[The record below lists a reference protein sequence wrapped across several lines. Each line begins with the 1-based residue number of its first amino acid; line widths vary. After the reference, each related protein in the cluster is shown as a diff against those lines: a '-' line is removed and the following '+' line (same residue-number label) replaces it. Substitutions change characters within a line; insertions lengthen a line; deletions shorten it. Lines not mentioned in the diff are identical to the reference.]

1 MLLDDR
7 VAIVTG
13 SGPNIGGEIA
23 RTLAREGASV
33 VCLDARLEVAESAAA
48 GIQAA
53 GGRAIAVRADITS
66 PGDVESAVAT
76 AVREFGGVQI
86 LVNNAG
92 ISPLGGLFDADLDE
106 WRRTMEVI
114 LTGTLLC
121 SRYAARQMV
130 QQGQGGAIVN
140 IASTSGH
147 RGRTGAVAYATAK
160 GGVLQLTRVLA
171 MELAPHKIRV
181 NSVTPSTSGIA
192 LATGRPHEESGP
204 ATHIPLGRWGRTS
217 DQAHAVLF
225 LASPWADFITGTDI
239 PVDGGLLVS
248 ATFPRITRDD
258 AAANRP

>member
-1 MLLDDR
+1 VLLEHR
-7 VAIVTG
+7 VALVTG

-23 RTLAREGASV
+23 RTLARNGASV
-33 VCLDARLEVAESAAA
+33 VCLDVRQEVAEATANDVR
-48 GIQAA
+48 QA
-53 GGRAIAVRADITS
+53 GGSALAVRADITR
-66 PGDVESAVAT
+66 PEDIEAAVAR
-76 AVREFGGVQI
+76 AVGEFGGLHI

-92 ISPLGGLFDADLDE
+92 ISPLGGLFDADLDD
-106 WRRTMEVI
+106 WRRTLDVI
-114 LTGTLLC
+114 LTGTLVC
-121 SRYAARQMV
+121 SRYAAKQMI

-147 RGRTGAVAYATAK
+147 RGRTGAIAYATAK

-204 ATHIPLGRWGRTS
+204 PTQIPLGRWGRTS
-217 DQAHAVLF
+217 DQAQAVLF
-225 LASPWADFITGTDI
+225 MVSPMADFVTGTDL

-248 ATFPRITRDD
+248 AAFPTMTRS
-258 AAANRP
+258 